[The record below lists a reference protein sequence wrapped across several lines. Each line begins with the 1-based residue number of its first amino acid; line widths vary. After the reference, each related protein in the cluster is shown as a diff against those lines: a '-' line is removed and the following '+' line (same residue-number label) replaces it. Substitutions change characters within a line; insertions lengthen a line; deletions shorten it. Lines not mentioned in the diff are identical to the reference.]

1 MCVTPPI
8 RIIICLVILLFLQ
21 NALQRPAR
29 TKEGLEVI
37 VRVVV
42 VGSDGHDHLK
52 ILRKIAAGENSIL
65 SNNHTLPMV
74 AELQFEDI
82 IFCLFPKT
90 ASAVEETYGYWVKDP
105 VGDVLFEMIMQ
116 ILSEVSLVF
125 FFSRPLVIY

>member
-1 MCVTPPI
+1 M
-8 RIIICLVILLFLQ
+8 
-21 NALQRPAR
+21 
-29 TKEGLEVI
+29 
-37 VRVVV
+37 RVVV

-90 ASAVEETYGYWVKDP
+90 AAVVEQAYDYWAKNS
-105 VGDVLFEMIMQ
+105 VGDVVEMIMQ
-116 ILSEVSLVF
+116 MLEVRIKFHSIVT
-125 FFSRPLVIY
+125 

>member
-90 ASAVEETYGYWVKDP
+90 AAVVEQAYDYWAKNS
-105 VGDVLFEMIMQ
+105 VGDVVEMIMQ
-116 ILSEVSLVF
+116 MLEVRIKFHSIVT
-125 FFSRPLVIY
+125 

>member
-82 IFCLFPKT
+82 IFCLIPKT
-90 ASAVEETYGYWVKDP
+90 ASLVEEAYDYWAKNS
-105 VGDVLFEMIMQ
+105 VGDVIEMIMQ
-116 ILSEVSLVF
+116 MLEVRLIFLST
-125 FFSRPLVIY
+125 IT